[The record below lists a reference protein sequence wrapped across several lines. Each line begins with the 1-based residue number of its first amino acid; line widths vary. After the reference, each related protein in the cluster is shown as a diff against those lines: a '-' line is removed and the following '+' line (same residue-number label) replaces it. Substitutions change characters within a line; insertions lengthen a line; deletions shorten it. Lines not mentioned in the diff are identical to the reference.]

1 MSLLGF
7 ASLAVPLWGQT
18 GAQRDAVSSKTK
30 APVRPDMVREVQLPP
45 APEVP
50 PPAAPKAPVVAV
62 PEGQIQIISPANALY
77 ERGELLFRQRK
88 YPEALASYRDL
99 VTRFPTARRR
109 EEALYRLAECY
120 RLLGRSK
127 DAFAAYQ
134 YFLQAYPTSLL
145 ATNAR
150 LRVGHY
156 LYQEGKYAES
166 TATLQPVLTAEKV
179 DPTIKAAAQYL
190 LALGQ
195 LQSGEDEAGI
205 TSMRA
210 ILQNT
215 AAKLY
220 WPAAVQAL
228 AQTLEKAGRPEEA
241 LEYWKQTLALAK
253 DPNVQAMAAA
263 RAGWL
268 AMQLEKP
275 KEAERLFER
284 ARVLA
289 KSGEWRVAANS
300 GLFRL
305 YATQQR
311 HRPLLELA
319 EKERGRFLDSMR
331 PELVYGVPAA
341 HYGLEQYGLAD
352 QGFQDFLKA
361 YPDHEIAPFAAYQRL
376 VARSQVAPD
385 GLLADTEAYVTAYP
399 RAPYLPLVFYL
410 RAQALSR
417 AEQFAEAEKLWRN
430 LQGLTGELVEKIPR
444 DEIQFELARAL
455 YEQEKWPAAA
465 DAYLKFAEDFSTHD
479 SALPARIRA
488 AIALQNAQRPE
499 EALRLWETVL
509 LRAPEKT
516 ASRQMAL
523 EQIGLLAEETGKK
536 DRAVEAFGQLL
547 EEFPQSKVAGF
558 ANFILGD
565 HAFTQRDYAK
575 AEPLLLEAR
584 KLDATSHYLPATER
598 LALLAFAQEEPE
610 ATRRYR
616 AEYDASAAKANAAQ
630 GANPLPAAL
639 YFWLGRQAV
648 GDKQFARAAEYFQ
661 IVAQHPQPGD
671 FAVPVWWE
679 LAEAQRL
686 EGRFG
691 DAVKSYERYRQQ
703 KPDLANATEVLLAL
717 ARAQKGASALP
728 EAQELVEKAM
738 VQTPEGTQNA
748 RARELL
754 GEILL
759 ARGEFAQAAKVF
771 STLSVLYE
779 DPEITPRA
787 LERAGEAYQR
797 AGQPEK
803 AMELQQELRRR
814 YPDYRS

>member
-1 MSLLGF
+1 ML
-7 ASLAVPLWGQT
+7 SLASVVSPLWGQT
-18 GAQRDAVSSKTK
+18 GAQRDAVSSKAK
-30 APVRPDMVREVQLPP
+30 APVRPDMVREATLPP

-50 PPAAPKAPVVAV
+50 TAVIPKAPVVAV

-88 YPEALASYRDL
+88 YPEALAAYRDL

-120 RLLGRSK
+120 RLLGRGK
-127 DAFAAYQ
+127 DALAAYQ

-166 TATLQPVLTAEKV
+166 TALLEPVMTAEKV

-195 LQSGEDEAGI
+195 LQSGKDEAGI
-205 TSMRA
+205 ASMRE
-210 ILQNT
+210 ILQNS

-228 AQTLEKAGRPEEA
+228 AQTLEKAGQPEEA

-253 DPNVQAMAAA
+253 DQNVQAMAAA

-305 YATQQR
+305 YAQQQR

-331 PELVYGVPAA
+331 PELLYGVPAA
-341 HYGLEQYGLAD
+341 QYGLEQYGKAD
-352 QGFQDFLKA
+352 QGFQQFLRV

-385 GLLADTEAYVTAYP
+385 GLLKDTEAYVTAYP

-417 AEQFAEAEKLWRN
+417 AEQYAEAEKLWRN
-430 LQGLTGELVEKIPR
+430 LQGLSGELVAKIPQ

-465 DAYLKFAEDFSTHD
+465 DAYLKFAEDYSESE

-488 AIALQNAQRPE
+488 AIALQNAKRPE

-509 LRAPEKT
+509 LRAPQGED
-516 ASRQMAL
+516 SRRMAL

-536 DRAVEAFGQLL
+536 ERAVEAFAQLL

-558 ANFILGD
+558 AHFILGD

-575 AEPLLLEAR
+575 AEPHLLEAR
-584 KLDATSHYLPATER
+584 KLDASSHYLPATER
-598 LALLAFAQEEPE
+598 LALLAFAQEQPE

-616 AEYDASAAKANAAQ
+616 AEYDASAAKVS

-648 GDKQFARAAEYFQ
+648 SDRQFARAAEYFQ
-661 IVAQHPQPGD
+661 IVANHPEPGE
-671 FAVPVWWE
+671 FSVPVWWE

-686 EGRFG
+686 EGRFA

-703 KPDLANATEVLLAL
+703 KPDLADATEVLLAL

-728 EAQELVEKAM
+728 EAQALVEKAM

-803 AMELQQELRRR
+803 ATELQQELRKR